1 MTIWA
6 ALLCLLVF
14 GFYFYLFTYKY
25 WNRKQVEKIYERN
38 EKELEKQRALFPP
51 PYFNES
57 YPLKEGH
64 VHKDIYQG
72 LFTEYKKGT
81 VIPIKSTF
89 LTVMIAYGRRK
100 YSFDEDGSGRP
111 GTFTWSGDEK
121 VYKDFEGGMNLYIS
135 VDESQKKE
143 SIWQDRNEDS
153 NRENNKN
160 EGENTIDDPNNNE
173 TNEIHN
179 IYSKLNNLNQEH
191 KKDIEEI
198 IEKYKSCLES
208 EESESDS
215 EDKLKDSN
223 EDTEEW
229 ATGED
234 RYFISDTKDVE
245 NLSGLYSKFHKSEM
259 VLREEYEKIVSRLR
273 EVGFLDPFEY
283 ADRSNKS

>member
-25 WNRKQVEKIYERN
+25 WDRKQVEKIYERH
-38 EKELEKQRALFPP
+38 EKELDKERALIPP
-51 PYFNES
+51 PYFDGIS
-57 YPLKEGH
+57 PLREGH
-64 VHKDIYQG
+64 LHETIFMG
-72 LFTEYKKGT
+72 FFTEHKKGT
-81 VIPIKSTF
+81 VVPIKSTNI
-89 LTVMIAYGRRK
+89 TVKIRYGRRR
-100 YSFDEDGSGRP
+100 YSFDDDGSGRP

-160 EGENTIDDPNNNE
+160 EGENTIDGPNNNE

-191 KKDIEEI
+191 KKDIAEI
-198 IEKYKSCLES
+198 IGKYRICECPCQAK
-208 EESESDS
+208 
-215 EDKLKDSN
+215 
-223 EDTEEW
+223 
-229 ATGED
+229 
-234 RYFISDTKDVE
+234 
-245 NLSGLYSKFHKSEM
+245 
-259 VLREEYEKIVSRLR
+259 
-273 EVGFLDPFEY
+273 
-283 ADRSNKS
+283 